1 MDEFQNI
8 SFDQA
13 TSLLRRSAG
22 RDVTLVTPSVPGVSL
37 QMSGRLVVQDGG
49 EHFAFGIA
57 ATETLSVSVLPFP
70 HCTFQIPQG
79 DGEVGALICALS
91 EGEQEMMLWLLRF
104 E

>member
-1 MDEFQNI
+1 MNEFQNI

-22 RDVTLVTPSVPGVSL
+22 REVTLVTPSVPGVSIQL
-37 QMSGRLVVQDGG
+37 SGQLVVQDGG

-57 ATETLSVSVLPFP
+57 ASESLSVSVLPFP
-70 HCTFQIPQG
+70 HCTYQIPT
-79 DGEVGALICALS
+79 GETDVSALICAMVES
-91 EGEQEMMLWLLRF
+91 DQEMMLWLLRF

>member
-1 MDEFQNI
+1 MDEFENI

-22 RDVTLVTPSVPGVSL
+22 REATLVTPSVPGVSL
-37 QMSGRLVVQDGG
+37 QVSGKLVVQEAG

-57 ATETLSVSVLPFP
+57 AAESLSVSVLPFP
-70 HCTFQIPQG
+70 HCTYQIPAGEG
-79 DGEVGALICALS
+79 DVGALICAMV